1 MNLNFVYCFDENFNI
16 QALTSINSLLNKL
29 TVKANIFIIHKNIE
43 TFTEELKL
51 IKSHSNLEHVF
62 IYQFD
67 SSKTVLPPIKSH
79 VSEATFYRLFLSH
92 YLPSNIKNL
101 VYMDADIVCIN
112 NPTERFNNLFSE
124 MDDEE
129 TIIAAKTEGAGE
141 NYKKIFERLDLQNN
155 EYFNA
160 GVIAIN
166 YFKWLDQEVEIH
178 LLKILENRFD
188 DIFDYD
194 QEVLNIYFDGRY
206 TKLDKHLNYQAIG
219 GFDIELINYIEDN
232 VYFLHYLGKGKPWS
246 VENFIFPTSKFY
258 QREFNHLGFNKPHLI
273 FPKKFHIVKKF
284 LKIILKL
291 EFLKFDNPFLY
302 IKYSFLAF
310 FSKKFK
316 SF

>member
-1 MNLNFVYCFDENFNI
+1 MSLNFVYCFDENFNI

-29 TVKANIFIIHKNIE
+29 SVKANIFIIHKNIE
-43 TFTEELKL
+43 TFNDELKL
-51 IKSHSNLEHVF
+51 IKNHSNLEHVF

-67 SSKTVLPPIKSH
+67 SNKTKLPPIKSH
-79 VSEATFYRLFLSH
+79 VSEATFYRLFLSQ
-92 YLPSNIKNL
+92 YLPRNIKYL
-101 VYMDADIVCIN
+101 VYMDADIVCVN
-112 NPTERFNNLFSE
+112 DPTEQFINLFSE

-129 TIIAAKTEGAGE
+129 TIIAAKSEGLSE
-141 NYKKIFERLDLQNN
+141 NYKKIFERLNLKNN

-160 GVIAIN
+160 GVIGVN
-166 YFKWLDQEVEIH
+166 YFKWLDQEVEID
-178 LLKILENRFD
+178 LLKILEYRYN

-219 GFDIELINYIEDN
+219 GYDIELSNYIEEN

-246 VENFIFPTSKFY
+246 VENFILPTSKFY
-258 QREFNHLGFNKPHLI
+258 QREFNQLGFKKPHLI